1 MNPFEMPSPSWL
13 TSSFEAPAQS
23 THDYSLYRED
33 FGSIYSLLNTIN
45 NRENNSFM
53 RNEDSSQEHGNE
65 EWSGTSSYEE
75 AQSLLIHGYED
86 PVKSIKSNLAKNKK
100 LTSKIY
106 NSIPKPIV
114 QNRVVGFVPNVP
126 NALKGLPESMITLEK
141 FHKKRKTISIIYA
154 TGGSCGVE
162 SDVLAS
168 AGAALVS
175 AINLIEL
182 SGVQTEL
189 SISFMPTKE
198 TKQIIFPTVK
208 IKSYGERFNLQKI
221 CFPMIHPAM
230 FRRIGFKYLETCPGM
245 VENFSHGYG
254 RPPELEVLK
263 TLIKG
268 GLFFLDEMDASIPE
282 TLIILNAA
290 IANRYFDFLNGKVSA
305 NPNFRVIAAGN
316 TVGTGADNNYT
327 GRYCLDRASLDR
339 FAMVNIDYSEK
350 IEMAMADNNKNL
362 VSFCHRFREITD
374 KAGIE
379 CLFSYRTID
388 RIAKLETVISNLSE
402 VLSISLLKGMDEDTL
417 SILKNEL
424 SEAKDMTNNKYA
436 KAIINGNSWDF

>member
-1 MNPFEMPSPSWL
+1 MNRDKML
-13 TSSFEAPAQS
+13 EAMMKAV
-23 THDYSLYRED
+23 TDAVVD
-33 FGSIYSLLNTIN
+33 VNV
-45 NRENNSFM
+45 
-53 RNEDSSQEHGNE
+53 E
-65 EWSGTSSYEE
+65 E
-75 AQSLLIHGYED
+75 I
-86 PVKSIKSNLAKNKK
+86 LAKVYPQIDEKIHETYGFLPEVHEVRTPTATHKICGTTHEKFDEVLNIVNLDIPVYLTGKAGTGKNVICQQVAEALGLDFYFTNAVTQEYK
-100 LTSKIY
+100 LT
-106 NSIPKPIV
+106 
-114 QNRVVGFVPNVP
+114 GFIDANG
-126 NALKGLPESMITLEK
+126 N
-141 FHKKRKTISIIYA
+141 Y
-154 TGGSCGVE
+154 
-162 SDVLAS
+162 
-168 AGAALVS
+168 
-175 AINLIEL
+175 
-182 SGVQTEL
+182 Q
-189 SISFMPTKE
+189 E
-198 TKQIIFPTVK
+198 TQFYKVFT
-208 IKSYGERFNLQKI
+208 
-221 CFPMIHPAM
+221 
-230 FRRIGFKYLETCPGM
+230 
-245 VENFSHGYG
+245 
-254 RPPELEVLK
+254 
-263 TLIKG
+263 KG

-290 IANRYFDFLNGKVSA
+290 IANRYFDFPNGKVSA

-350 IEMAMADNNKNL
+350 IEMAMANNNKNL

>member
-168 AGAALVS
+168 AGVALVS

>member
-168 AGAALVS
+168 AGVALVS

-290 IANRYFDFLNGKVSA
+290 IANRYFDFPNGKVSA

>member
-1 MNPFEMPSPSWL
+1 MNPFEMPFPNPFGKTWL
-13 TSSFEAPAQS
+13 TSSFESPAQS
-23 THDYSLYRED
+23 TDYSLYRED

-53 RNEDSSQEHGNE
+53 RNKDSSQEHGNE

-86 PVKSIKSNLAKNKK
+86 PIKSIKSNLAKNKK

-141 FHKKRKTISIIYA
+141 LHKKRKTISIIYA

-168 AGAALVS
+168 AGA
-175 AINLIEL
+175 
-182 SGVQTEL
+182 
-189 SISFMPTKE
+189 
-198 TKQIIFPTVK
+198 
-208 IKSYGERFNLQKI
+208 
-221 CFPMIHPAM
+221 
-230 FRRIGFKYLETCPGM
+230 
-245 VENFSHGYG
+245 
-254 RPPELEVLK
+254 
-263 TLIKG
+263 
-268 GLFFLDEMDASIPE
+268 SIPE

-290 IANRYFDFLNGKVSA
+290 IANRYFDFPDGKVSA

>member
-1 MNPFEMPSPSWL
+1 MNRQRNL
-13 TSSFEAPAQS
+13 LLII
-23 THDYSLYRED
+23 LYIEKILV
-33 FGSIYSLLNTIN
+33 GIYSLLNTIN

-53 RNEDSSQEHGNE
+53 RNEDSSQERGNE

-86 PVKSIKSNLAKNKK
+86 PVKNIKSSLAKNKK

-141 FHKKRKTISIIYA
+141 LHKKRKTISIIYA

-182 SGVQTEL
+182 SGVQT
-189 SISFMPTKE
+189 
-198 TKQIIFPTVK
+198 V
-208 IKSYGERFNLQKI
+208 
-221 CFPMIHPAM
+221 
-230 FRRIGFKYLETCPGM
+230 
-245 VENFSHGYG
+245 
-254 RPPELEVLK
+254 
-263 TLIKG
+263 
-268 GLFFLDEMDASIPE
+268 
-282 TLIILNAA
+282 
-290 IANRYFDFLNGKVSA
+290 
-305 NPNFRVIAAGN
+305 
-316 TVGTGADNNYT
+316 
-327 GRYCLDRASLDR
+327 
-339 FAMVNIDYSEK
+339 
-350 IEMAMADNNKNL
+350 
-362 VSFCHRFREITD
+362 
-374 KAGIE
+374 
-379 CLFSYRTID
+379 
-388 RIAKLETVISNLSE
+388 AKLETVISNLSE